1 MAHGTIHILPDLEN
15 STTNVIT
22 GSAAEVLHAQD
33 VSDDTRRPE
42 RGDMEFVIDI
52 TAYTSG
58 TITPTLVA
66 ADNAA
71 LTTNAVVYLTGRAF
85 VAVGTSIIHVPQD
98 VIDKDFIGILTV
110 AEAHAATVTT
120 RVQSSQ
126 MRQRGR

>member
-1 MAHGTIHILPDLEN
+1 MATTLHILPDLEN

-22 GSAAEVLHAQD
+22 GTSAEILHAQD
-33 VSDDTRRPE
+33 VSSDQRRPE

-58 TITPTLVA
+58 TITPTLVG

-71 LTTNAVVYLTGRAF
+71 LTTNAVVFCTGRAF
-85 VAVGTSIIHVPQD
+85 VAVGTSIMTVPQD
-98 VIDKDFIGILTV
+98 LNNKDFIGILTV

-120 RVQSSQ
+120 RVQSTQ